1 MRSKAFKNIALY
13 LFCLVAATLFTL
25 VLSKSTTPLAKNSW
39 GLDSAFF
46 ILVGQGMTKGL
57 LPYRDF
63 FDMKGPYLFLI
74 EFIGQKIC
82 YGRTGAFIVQ
92 CINTS
97 FCLYIIGKTSDLFA
111 KRLIW
116 LHRFIAFL
124 PVLAV
129 AAVNYEKG
137 NLTEEYCLPAV
148 LLSLYFCLKYFKGVE
163 AGKGYKHPLLY
174 SLFYGAATGFICF
187 VRITNA
193 ATVGAVLAVVF
204 LFLLLKK
211 EFKNAVLNLL
221 MVITGFV
228 ATCAGPCIF
237 FYSKN
242 LLPEM
247 LKQVFVFGATYS
259 AEFTFMQKFQRS
271 FSHYGLYFLILLL
284 PVVICIIYREKW
296 YMMLLSLLSALLL
309 LVAVTMG
316 NAFAHYL
323 MLFIPHVVL
332 AVVIAIKNG
341 GRAFK
346 VRKNIICMI
355 CFALFFTIHI
365 ERVARKVTSV
375 QTVNS
380 NSNGSSY
387 TQDIALHIPENE
399 RGSVY
404 CFGDEFWSKWY
415 TSTGTMPANRYMD
428 WQAHYIKLMPEIED
442 EIASQIENDGCLWI
456 VVPAEGESISD
467 KVDAVIISNY
477 DIEYSNEKYILYHRV

>member
-415 TSTGTMPANRYMD
+415 TSTGTMPANRYRD

>member
-13 LFCLVAATLFTL
+13 LFCLVAATVFTL

-92 CINTS
+92 CINIS

-187 VRITNA
+187 IRITNA
-193 ATVGAVLAVVF
+193 ATVGAILVVIF
-204 LFLLLKK
+204 LFLLHKK

-221 MVITGFV
+221 MVFSGFV

-237 FYSKN
+237 FYSKK

-247 LKQVFVFGATYS
+247 LNQIFVFGATYS

-415 TSTGTMPANRYMD
+415 TSTGTMPAYRYMD

>member
-13 LFCLVAATLFTL
+13 LFCLVAATVFTL

-187 VRITNA
+187 IRITNA

-247 LKQVFVFGATYS
+247 LKQVFVFGITYS
-259 AEFTFMQKFQRS
+259 SEFTFMEKFQRS

-428 WQAHYIKLMPEIED
+428 WQEHYIKLMPEIED

>member
-13 LFCLVAATLFTL
+13 LFCLVAATVFTL

-92 CINTS
+92 CINIS

-163 AGKGYKHPLLY
+163 AGKGFKHPLLY

-193 ATVGAVLAVVF
+193 ATVGAILVVIF
-204 LFLLLKK
+204 LFLLHKK

-332 AVVIAIKNG
+332 AVVIAIKND

-428 WQAHYIKLMPEIED
+428 WQEHYIKLMPEIED